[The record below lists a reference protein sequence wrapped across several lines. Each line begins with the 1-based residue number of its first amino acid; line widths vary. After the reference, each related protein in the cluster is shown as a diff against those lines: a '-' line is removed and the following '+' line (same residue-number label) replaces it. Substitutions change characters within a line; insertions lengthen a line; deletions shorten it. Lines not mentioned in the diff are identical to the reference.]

1 MHKNI
6 HREITQLKPMDSFL
20 VFDRI
25 KDDFD
30 FPIHFHPEYELNFIH
45 NGKGVRRVVGDH
57 MEEIDTVEL
66 VLVGPNLV
74 HGWELHHCKNDKI
87 HEITVHIHEDLFGK
101 KLLSRTIFKPIYDMF
116 ERSIHGILFSKN
128 VSLEIKPRLVNLS
141 KLDGIDYYLEL
152 TSIFHF
158 LANSPGQKLL
168 STSASKKENF
178 ENSDRLKI
186 VHEYVQENFH
196 RKISLDEISELVN
209 MTPVSFNRY
218 IKKRVGRTFIT
229 YINDVRLSNAT
240 RLLIQTDLSIG
251 DIGFKCGFNNIANFN
266 RIFKKFKHATPSE
279 FRKQF
284 NGIQGVQ
291 RVL

>member
-6 HREITQLKPMDSFL
+6 HREITQLKPLDSFL
-20 VFDRI
+20 VFDRV

-45 NGKGVRRVVGDH
+45 NGAGVRRVIGDH
-57 MEEIDTVEL
+57 MEEIDSVEL

-87 HEITVHIHEDLFGK
+87 HEITIHIQEDLYGK
-101 KLLSRTIFKPIYDMF
+101 KLLSRSIFKPIHDML
-116 ERSIHGILFSKN
+116 ERSTRGILFSKKT
-128 VSLEIKPRLVNLS
+128 SLEIKPRLANLA
-141 KLDGIDYYLEL
+141 KLNSIDYYLEL

-158 LANSPGQKLL
+158 LANSQGQKLL
-168 STSASKKENF
+168 STSASIVENF
-178 ENSDRLKI
+178 ENSDRIKI

-196 RKISLDEISELVN
+196 RKISLNEISELVN
-209 MTPVSFNRY
+209 MTPVSFNRF

-229 YINDVRLSNAT
+229 YINDIRLSNAT

-251 DIGFKCGFNNIANFN
+251 DIGYKCGFNNIANFN
-266 RIFKKFKHATPSE
+266 RIFKKFKRSTPSE

-284 NGIQGVQ
+284 IGIQGVQ